1 MRRLSNSMG
10 GGAADGDN
18 SALWTEW
25 ESEQQQQQQQQQ
37 PVGGGGAD
45 TMRAG
50 AGGDLTS
57 EWMPPPTQETS
68 HPISGVG
75 PAGGEELDDLDAS
88 LPISAWQSLATQ
100 VRIHGLRADER

>member
-1 MRRLSNSMG
+1 MRRLSNNSTG

-25 ESEQQQQQQQQQ
+25 ESEQQQQ

-50 AGGDLTS
+50 AGDLTS